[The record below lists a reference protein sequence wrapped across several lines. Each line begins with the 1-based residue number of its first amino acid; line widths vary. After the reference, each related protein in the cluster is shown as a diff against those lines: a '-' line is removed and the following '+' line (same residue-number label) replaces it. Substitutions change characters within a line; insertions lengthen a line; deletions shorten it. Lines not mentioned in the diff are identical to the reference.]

1 MVDRRQPQS
10 RYMLDDDMAIGC
22 KEWARQKVYRL
33 RTEVF
38 ASSITGTIFS
48 ALSIVYVESST
59 PDACVASLRALS
71 RPTSVELGSANAA
84 MRRAFGN
91 NSIRSSCRLPSSS
104 VARILI
110 PVVLPPGLA
119 RERTSP
125 AASM

>member
-22 KEWARQKVYRL
+22 KEWARQEVYRL

-71 RPTSVELGSANAA
+71 RPTSVGLGSANAA
-84 MRRAFGN
+84 VRRAFCN
-91 NSIRSSCRLPSSS
+91 HLIRSTGRWASSS
-104 VARILI
+104 LA
-110 PVVLPPGLA
+110 GL
-119 RERTSP
+119 
-125 AASM
+125 